1 MSSCAIMQPTYLP
14 WSGYFHLASKVE
26 TFVFLDDVQF
36 ERRSWQSR
44 NNILCNGQAHL
55 LAVPVKQAPQQT
67 LIRDTLLTPDTS
79 WKKKH
84 LRSLQMAYPKLWH
97 NQTLRDEFIDVIE
110 EPCAELADLN
120 IKLIRLIF
128 GWLNIGCQTI
138 RASELGCAGSRSAHL
153 AHICHA
159 IKADKYISPI
169 GSRQYLEEDNFEQ
182 LSGVKLE
189 FSEFIPN
196 VHAQGK
202 AQEFVSHLSVI
213 DVIGHCGLA
222 FAEAYVKKAN
232 LMDQIEAPM

>member
-14 WSGYFHLASKVE
+14 WSGYFHLASKVD

-55 LAVPVKQAPQQT
+55 LAVPVKQAPQQS
-67 LIRDTLLTPDTS
+67 LIRDILITPDTS

-84 LRSLQMAYPKLWH
+84 LRSLQVAYPKLWQ
-97 NQTLRDEFIDVIE
+97 NQALRDELIEVIE
-110 EPCAELADLN
+110 QPCAALADLN
-120 IKLIRLIF
+120 INLIRLIF
-128 GWLNIGCQTI
+128 GWLNIGCQTV

-153 AHICHA
+153 THICHA
-159 IKADKYISPI
+159 IHADKYISPM

-182 LSGVKLE
+182 LSGVQLE
-189 FSEFIPN
+189 FSEFIPD

-202 AQEFVSHLSVI
+202 GQEFVSHLSVI

-222 FAEAYVKKAN
+222 FAQAYVKKADN
-232 LMDQIEAPM
+232 HARNQN